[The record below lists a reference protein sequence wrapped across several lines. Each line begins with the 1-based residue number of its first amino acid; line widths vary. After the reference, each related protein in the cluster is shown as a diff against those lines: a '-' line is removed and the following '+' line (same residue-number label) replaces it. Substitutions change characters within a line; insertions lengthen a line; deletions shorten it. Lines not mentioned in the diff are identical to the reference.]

1 MKAVLLA
8 FICLILTPTLFSQ
21 VSAPNVGV
29 HQHDGFYLRM
39 AGGIGYAQLVEND
52 VMGSDLKF
60 SGVAGASRFQ
70 IGGTVSDNLII
81 YGEFGGV
88 IQTEPT
94 MEWVGESGSTSDV
107 KVSVFDFGGG
117 ITYYLM
123 PVNVYFALGLLIN
136 RAELEFNN
144 RKAESEYGIGFNA
157 MVGKEWWV
165 GEDWGIGAT
174 VYISYGT
181 MKDTGEFEDNTI
193 NSFYVGVLFSATY
206 N

>member
-1 MKAVLLA
+1 MKAIYLA

-21 VSAPNVGV
+21 VSAPSVGV

-60 SGVAGASRFQ
+60 SGVAGTSRFQ

-94 MEWVGESGSTSDV
+94 MEWVGEQGSTSDV
-107 KVSVFDFGGG
+107 KVSVYDVGGG

-123 PVNVYFALGLLIN
+123 PSNVYFALSLLISQ
-136 RAELEFNN
+136 AELEFNN
-144 RKAESEYGIGFNA
+144 TKGESEYGIGFNA
-157 MVGKEWWV
+157 MIGKEWWV

-174 VYISYGT
+174 IYVYYST
-181 MKDTGEFEDNTI
+181 MKDKGEFDNNI
-193 NSFYVGVLFSATY
+193 NNFSVGVLFSATY

>member
-1 MKAVLLA
+1 MKAIILA

-21 VSAPNVGV
+21 VSAPNIGV
-29 HQHDGFYLRM
+29 HQHDGFYLRL
-39 AGGIGYAQLVEND
+39 AGGVGYAQLVEND
-52 VMGSDLKF
+52 VMGSDLKL
-60 SGVAGASRFQ
+60 SGVSGASRFQ

-88 IQTEPT
+88 IQQEPT
-94 MEWVGESGSTSDV
+94 MEWMGESGSTSN
-107 KVSVFDFGGG
+107 VSVSVYDVGGG

-123 PVNVYFALGLLIN
+123 PSNVYFALSLLISQ
-136 RAELEFNN
+136 AELEYNN
-144 RKAESEYGIGFNA
+144 NKGESEYGIGFNA

-174 VYISYGT
+174 IYIYYST
-181 MKDTGEFEDNTI
+181 MKDKGEFDNNI
-193 NSFYVGVLFSATY
+193 NNFSVGVLFSATY

>member
-29 HQHDGFYLRM
+29 HQHDGFYLRL
-39 AGGIGYAQLVEND
+39 AGGVGYAQLVENE

-60 SGVAGASRFQ
+60 SGVAGASRIQ

-107 KVSVFDFGGG
+107 KVSVYDVGGG

-123 PVNVYFALGLLIN
+123 PSNVYFALSLLISQ
-136 RAELEFNN
+136 AELEFNN
-144 RKAESEYGIGFNA
+144 TKGESEYGIGFNT
-157 MVGKEWWV
+157 MIGKEWWV

-174 VYISYGT
+174 IYVYYST
-181 MKDTGEFEDNTI
+181 MKDKGEFDNNI
-193 NSFYVGVLFSATY
+193 NNFFCKCVVFRNL
-206 N
+206 